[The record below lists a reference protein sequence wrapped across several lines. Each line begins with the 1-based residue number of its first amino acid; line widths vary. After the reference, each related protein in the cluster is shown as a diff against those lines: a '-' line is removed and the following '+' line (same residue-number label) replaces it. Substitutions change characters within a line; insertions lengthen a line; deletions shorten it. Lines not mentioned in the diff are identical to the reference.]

1 MADYADQSDR
11 KIEAEVADG
20 VAKIRAGVTGSFAK
34 LSPTGFCHWCYEPV
48 PEGRL
53 HCCPAEDSCAED
65 HQRYLRFRGVGEH
78 RE

>member
-1 MADYADQSDR
+1 MADEADLANDVAQEALDR
-11 KIEAEVADG
+11 NIEA
-20 VAKIRAGVTGSFAK
+20 AKRGATGSFAK

-65 HQRYLRFRGVGEH
+65 HQRYLRFRG
-78 RE
+78 RSPK